1 MSEKKDWILIW
12 LFVCFVVTALFPTW
26 VIGESADL
34 KLTKIQNEV
43 MVKTSK
49 STTWKKAVLNMA
61 LVKGDKVRTG
71 KNSFATLTFSYPG
84 ENCFQLYE
92 NTEIAVSELM
102 KGEKGYLKKAG
113 IDMLK
118 GGTWS
123 KLKKVDGEGLD
134 FQLKTPNTVAA
145 ISGTALATIV
155 YSDKETYFC
164 ACDGVID
171 IGHPGAQVKIKRCQ
185 GTSVVGSDP
194 PLAPVS
200 DKYIITD
207 KKYSQDPR
215 YGWCMHCHSA
225 MEKAK

>member
-26 VIGESADL
+26 ATGESADL

-102 KGEKGYLKKAG
+102 KGEKG
-113 IDMLK
+113 
-118 GGTWS
+118 
-123 KLKKVDGEGLD
+123 
-134 FQLKTPNTVAA
+134 
-145 ISGTALATIV
+145 
-155 YSDKETYFC
+155 
-164 ACDGVID
+164 
-171 IGHPGAQVKIKRCQ
+171 
-185 GTSVVGSDP
+185 
-194 PLAPVS
+194 
-200 DKYIITD
+200 
-207 KKYSQDPR
+207 
-215 YGWCMHCHSA
+215 
-225 MEKAK
+225 